1 MEDCILQLHH
11 ITKEFPGVKALD
23 DVNLDIKRG
32 EVHALVGENGAGKS
46 TLMKIISGE
55 YTDYAGDLLWDGKK
69 ADFRGIKE
77 SEKTG
82 ITIIHQELGLVLSM
96 NICENIFLGDE
107 ICTNGIINWDEEYLK
122 CKKAL
127 SDLNLNL
134 SPQTRVGNLG
144 IGQQQLVEIAKA
156 LSKEVKL
163 LILDEPTAPLTE
175 KDSENLLD
183 LVEDLKKRGITV
195 IFISHKLGEVF
206 RIADR
211 ITVLR
216 DGKTIST
223 RDKSDY
229 TVDSLINEMVGRKL
243 DNCFEPRD
251 CELGETMLEVRDWS
265 AFDGVNGKWILKDI
279 NINVRAGEII
289 GLSGMIGAGR
299 TELAMS
305 IFGVLD
311 YAVSGH
317 IKLDGKEIQ
326 RFKNSKESIDAGV
339 YYLTEDRKQYG
350 LVLTS
355 DIAYN
360 STLASLDKFQDNI
373 RISHEREIAAVNQ
386 KVQELSIKTPSILQ
400 TVGYLSGGNQQ
411 KVCIAK
417 ALLTQP
423 RVLILDEATRGID
436 IGAKTEIYKLINK
449 MAEDGIAVIMI
460 SSELPEVLGMSDRIY
475 VLREGEISAEFD
487 NRERNI
493 TQEQIALAA
502 TGGMLV

>member
-55 YTDYAGDLLWDGKK
+55 YTDYKGEMFIDGKK
-69 ADFRGIKE
+69 AEFRGIKE
-77 SEKTG
+77 SEKAG

-107 ICTNGIINWDEEYLK
+107 ICTNGIINWDEEYSK

-127 SDLNLNL
+127 TDLNLKL

-183 LVEDLKKRGITV
+183 LVEDLKKKGITI

-223 RDKSDY
+223 RDKNEY
-229 TVDSLINEMVGRKL
+229 NVDSLINEMVGRKL
-243 DNCFEPRD
+243 DKCFEPRY
-251 CELGETMLEVRDWS
+251 CELGETMLEVSEWS

-317 IKLDGKEIQ
+317 IKLAGKEIQ
-326 RFKNSKESIDAGV
+326 RFKNSKEAIDAGV

-360 STLASLDKFQDNI
+360 STLASLDKFQDNM
-373 RISHEREIAAVNQ
+373 RISHEREIAAVTQ
-386 KVQELSIKTPSILQ
+386 KVQELNIKTPTILQ
-400 TVGYLSGGNQQ
+400 PVGHLSGGNQQ

-423 RVLILDEATRGID
+423 QVLILDEATRGID

-475 VLREGEISAEFD
+475 VLREGKISAEFD

-502 TGGMLV
+502 TGGMAV